1 VCVCVC
7 GKKNDVDTDGEDDLA
22 RHVHGEEGVHGHGL
36 SRAIDRSDRQRRALR
51 EPISFDM

>member
-1 VCVCVC
+1 VCVC